1 MNAST
6 RQASSRWRLWLVGS
20 VLGLLVI
27 TVCGRLVWLHVLETQ
42 HLRDISDEITI
53 RYQKIPAYRG
63 MIIDRFAQPLAIST
77 PVAAI
82 AVRPNKLTD
91 PFWPEKLAPL
101 MDSDAEKLRNRV
113 ARSPSP
119 FIYLSRYATPERA
132 SQIEALE
139 LEGIEVVRQFRR
151 FYPAGEVAAHLVG
164 FTNIEDQGQEGL
176 ELSYNDWLSGQ
187 DGLRHILRNRRANV
201 VRYVSAG
208 QEVQQGRDLRLSI
221 DLRLQ
226 YLTYRALKEAVA
238 RARAAGGSAVLVDAW
253 TGEVLALAAQP
264 AFNPNDMATR
274 TPERVR
280 NRPVTDLMEP
290 GSPIK
295 SFTIATALDLGLVE
309 PDTLIETSPGRLKVQ
324 GHVIADMRNYGEI
337 DVNTVIAKS
346 SNVGTTK
353 IAMMM
358 EPSALR
364 DRLTLLGLGQPTA
377 AGFPGEEEGF
387 LPSYATWRDLDRA
400 ALSYGYSLNI
410 TTIQLAQ
417 AYSVFANGG
426 SLQPLTLLA
435 EGVTPRPTRIFKED
449 TVRKMLPMLRAATEE
464 GGTARR
470 AQIPMYHV
478 GGKTGTT
485 MKYADGSYASRQ
497 YISSFVGLA
506 PIANPRFVMAIS
518 VDDPRSQQY
527 YGGQVAAPVFADVMD
542 DVMRIYDI
550 PPDKLDQ
557 SMLAGRAN

>member
-1 MNAST
+1 VSVQK
-6 RQASSRWRLWLVGS
+6 RQASSRWRLWFVGS
-20 VLGLLVI
+20 VLGMLVI
-27 TVCGRLVWLHVLETQ
+27 TVCGRLVWLHVFETQ
-42 HLRDISDEITI
+42 HLKDIGDEITI

-63 MIIDRFAQPLAIST
+63 MITDRFAQPLAIST

-82 AVRPNKLTD
+82 AGPPKTPSD
-91 PFWPEKLAPL
+91 SSWPEKLAPK
-101 MDSDAEKLRNRV
+101 MDSSADKLRDRV

-119 FIYLSRYATPERA
+119 FLYLSRYVTPERA
-132 SQIEALE
+132 NQIEALN
-139 LEGIEVVRQFRR
+139 LEGVEVVRQFRR

-164 FTNIEDQGQEGL
+164 FTNIEDIGQEGL
-176 ELSYNDWLSGQ
+176 ELSYDDWLSGQ
-187 DGLRHILRNRRANV
+187 DGLRHVLRNRRANV

-253 TGEVLALAAQP
+253 TGEILALAAQP
-264 AFNPNDMATR
+264 AFNPNDMSSR

-295 SFTIATALDLGLVE
+295 PFTIATAIDLGLVE
-309 PDTLIETSPGRLKVQ
+309 PDTLIETAPGRMRVQ
-324 GHVIADMRNYGEI
+324 GHVISDVSNYGEI
-337 DVNTVIAKS
+337 DVSTVIAKS

-364 DRLTLLGLGQPTA
+364 DRLALLGLGRPTA
-377 AGFPGEEEGF
+377 AGFSGEEEGF
-387 LPSYATWRDLDRA
+387 LPSYSTWRDLDHA
-400 ALSYGYSLNI
+400 ALSYGYNLNI

-417 AYSVFANGG
+417 AYSVFANHGV
-426 SLQPLTLLA
+426 LQPLTLLV
-435 EGVTPRPTRIFKED
+435 EGVTPKPARIFSEK
-449 TVRKMLPMLRAATEE
+449 TIRQVLPMLQAATEE

-470 AQIPMYHV
+470 AQIPLYHV

-485 MKYADGSYASRQ
+485 MKYANGSYASRQ

-550 PPDKLDQ
+550 PPDKLDS
-557 SMLAGRAN
+557 SMLAGRVN

>member
-1 MNAST
+1 MSAQK
-6 RQASSRWRLWLVGS
+6 RQASSRWRLWFVGS

-27 TVCGRLVWLHVLETQ
+27 TVCGRLVWLHVFETQ
-42 HLRDISDEITI
+42 HLKDIGDEITI

-63 MIIDRFAQPLAIST
+63 MITDRFAQPLAIST

-82 AVRPNKLTD
+82 AVRPKKLSD
-91 PFWPEKLAPL
+91 SSWPEKLAPL
-101 MDSDAEKLRNRV
+101 MDSNADKLRDRV

-119 FIYLSRYATPERA
+119 FLYLSRYVTPERA
-132 SQIEALE
+132 NQIEALN
-139 LEGIEVVRQFRR
+139 LEGVEVVRQFRR

-164 FTNIEDQGQEGL
+164 FTDIEDAGQEGL
-176 ELSYNDWLSGQ
+176 ELSYDAWLSGQ
-187 DGLRHILRNRRANV
+187 DGLRHVLRNRRANV

-264 AFNPNDMATR
+264 AFNPNDMSSR

-295 SFTIATALDLGLVE
+295 PFTIATAIDLGLVE
-309 PDTLIETSPGRLKVQ
+309 PSTLVETTPGRMRVQ
-324 GHVIADMRNYGEI
+324 GHVISDVSNYGEI
-337 DVNTVIAKS
+337 DVSTVIAKS

-364 DRLTLLGLGQPTA
+364 DRLALLGLGQPTA
-377 AGFPGEEEGF
+377 TGFPGEEEGF

-400 ALSYGYSLNI
+400 ALSYGYNLNI

-417 AYSVFANGG
+417 AYSVFANHGA
-426 SLQPLTLLA
+426 LQPLTLLA
-435 EGVTPRPTRIFKED
+435 EGVTPKPVQIFSEK
-449 TVRKMLPMLRAATEE
+449 TVRQVLPMLQAVTEE

-550 PPDKLDQ
+550 PPDKLDS
-557 SMLAGRAN
+557 SMLAGRVN

>member
-1 MNAST
+1 M
-6 RQASSRWRLWLVGS
+6 
-20 VLGLLVI
+20 
-27 TVCGRLVWLHVLETQ
+27 
-42 HLRDISDEITI
+42 
-53 RYQKIPAYRG
+53 
-63 MIIDRFAQPLAIST
+63 
-77 PVAAI
+77 
-82 AVRPNKLTD
+82 
-91 PFWPEKLAPL
+91 
-101 MDSDAEKLRNRV
+101 
-113 ARSPSP
+113 
-119 FIYLSRYATPERA
+119 
-132 SQIEALE
+132 
-139 LEGIEVVRQFRR
+139 
-151 FYPAGEVAAHLVG
+151 
-164 FTNIEDQGQEGL
+164 
-176 ELSYNDWLSGQ
+176 
-187 DGLRHILRNRRANV
+187 
-201 VRYVSAG
+201 
-208 QEVQQGRDLRLSI
+208 SI

-238 RARAAGGSAVLVDAW
+238 RARAAGGSAILVDAW

-264 AFNPNDMATR
+264 AFNPNDMSSR

-295 SFTIATALDLGLVE
+295 PFTIATAIDLGLVE
-309 PDTLIETSPGRLKVQ
+309 PDTLIETAPGRMRVQ
-324 GHVIADMRNYGEI
+324 DHMIIDVSNYGEI
-337 DVNTVIAKS
+337 DVSTVITKS

-364 DRLTLLGLGQPTA
+364 DRLALLGLGRPTA
-377 AGFPGEEEGF
+377 AGFPGEEEGY

-400 ALSYGYSLNI
+400 ALSYGYNLNI

-417 AYSVFANGG
+417 AYSVFANHGI
-426 SLQPLTLLA
+426 LQPLTLLA
-435 EGVTPRPTRIFKED
+435 DGVTPKPARIFSKK
-449 TVRKMLPMLRAATEE
+449 TVRQVLPMLQAVTEE

-550 PPDKLDQ
+550 PPDKLDS
-557 SMLAGRAN
+557 SMLARRAN

>member
-1 MNAST
+1 
-6 RQASSRWRLWLVGS
+6 
-20 VLGLLVI
+20 VLGTLVI
-27 TVCGRLVWLHVLETQ
+27 TICGRLVWLHVFETQ
-42 HLRDISDEITI
+42 HLKDISDEITI

-63 MIIDRFAQPLAIST
+63 MITDRFAQPLAIST

-82 AVRPNKLTD
+82 AVRPKKLSD
-91 PFWPEKLAPL
+91 SAWPEKLAPL
-101 MDSDAEKLRNRV
+101 MDSNADKLRDRV

-119 FIYLSRYATPERA
+119 FLYLSRYVTPERA
-132 SQIEALE
+132 NKIEALN
-139 LEGIEVVRQFRR
+139 LEGVEVVRQFRR
-151 FYPAGEVAAHLVG
+151 FYPAGEIAAHLLG
-164 FTNIEDQGQEGL
+164 FTNIEDVGQEGL
-176 ELSYNDWLSGQ
+176 ELSYDYWLSGQ
-187 DGLRHILRNRRANV
+187 DGLRHVLRNRRANV

-264 AFNPNDMATR
+264 AFNPNDMTSR

-295 SFTIATALDLGLVE
+295 PFTIATAIDLGLVE
-309 PDTLIETSPGRLKVQ
+309 PGTLIETAPGRMRVQ
-324 GHVIADMRNYGEI
+324 GHVISDVRDYGKI
-337 DVNTVIAKS
+337 DVSTVIEKS

-358 EPSALR
+358 EPSTLR
-364 DRLTLLGLGQPTA
+364 DRLALLGLGQLTA
-377 AGFPGEEEGF
+377 TGLPGEEEGF

-400 ALSYGYSLNI
+400 ALSYGYNLNI

-417 AYSVFANGG
+417 SYSVFANQGV
-426 SLQPLTLLA
+426 LQPLTLLA
-435 EGVTPRPTRIFKED
+435 EGITPKPVRIFAEK
-449 TVRKMLPMLRAATEE
+449 TVRQVLPMLQAVTEE

-550 PPDKLDQ
+550 PPDKLDD
-557 SMLAGRAN
+557 SMLAGKAN

>member
-1 MNAST
+1 MSAQK
-6 RQASSRWRLWLVGS
+6 RQASSRWRLWFVGS
-20 VLGLLVI
+20 VLGMLVI
-27 TVCGRLVWLHVLETQ
+27 TVCGRLVWLHVFETQ
-42 HLRDISDEITI
+42 HLKDISDEITI

-63 MIIDRFAQPLAIST
+63 MITDRFAQPLAIST

-82 AVRPNKLTD
+82 AVRPKKLSD
-91 PFWPEKLAPL
+91 SSWPEKLAPL
-101 MDSDAEKLRNRV
+101 MDSNADKLRDRI

-119 FIYLSRYATPERA
+119 FLYLSRYVTPERA
-132 SQIEALE
+132 NQIEALN
-139 LEGIEVVRQFRR
+139 LEGVEVVRQFRR

-164 FTNIEDQGQEGL
+164 FTNIEDAGQEGL
-176 ELSYNDWLSGQ
+176 ELSYDDWLSGQ
-187 DGLRHILRNRRANV
+187 DGLRHVLRNRRANV

-238 RARAAGGSAVLVDAW
+238 RARATGGSAVLVDAW

-264 AFNPNDMATR
+264 AFNPNDMSSR

-290 GSPIK
+290 
-295 SFTIATALDLGLVE
+295 
-309 PDTLIETSPGRLKVQ
+309 
-324 GHVIADMRNYGEI
+324 
-337 DVNTVIAKS
+337 
-346 SNVGTTK
+346 
-353 IAMMM
+353 
-358 EPSALR
+358 SAPR
-364 DRLTLLGLGQPTA
+364 DRLALLGLGPPTA
-377 AGFPGEEEGF
+377 TGFPGEEEGF

-400 ALSYGYSLNI
+400 ALSYGYNLNI

-417 AYSVFANGG
+417 AYSVFANHGV
-426 SLQPLTLLA
+426 LQPLTLLA
-435 EGVTPRPTRIFKED
+435 EGVTPKPVQIFSEN
-449 TVRKMLPMLRAATEE
+449 TVRQVLPMLQAVTEE

-506 PIANPRFVMAIS
+506 PMANPRFVMAIS

-550 PPDKLDQ
+550 PPDKLDS

>member
-1 MNAST
+1 MSAQK
-6 RQASSRWRLWLVGS
+6 RQASSRWRLWFVGS
-20 VLGLLVI
+20 VLGILVI
-27 TVCGRLVWLHVLETQ
+27 TVCGRLVWLHVFETQ
-42 HLRDISDEITI
+42 HLKDIGDEITI
-53 RYQKIPAYRG
+53 RHQKIPAYRG
-63 MIIDRFAQPLAIST
+63 MITDRFAQPLAIST

-82 AVRPNKLTD
+82 AVRPKKLSD
-91 PFWPEKLAPL
+91 SSWPEKLAPL
-101 MDSDAEKLRNRV
+101 MNSNADRLRDRV
-113 ARSPSP
+113 VRSPSP
-119 FIYLSRYATPERA
+119 FLYLSRYVTPERA
-132 SQIEALE
+132 NQIEALN
-139 LEGIEVVRQFRR
+139 LEGVEVVRQFRR

-164 FTNIEDQGQEGL
+164 FTNIEDAGQEGL
-176 ELSYNDWLSGQ
+176 ELSYDDWLSGQ
-187 DGLRHILRNRRANV
+187 DGLRHVLRNRRANV

-238 RARAAGGSAVLVDAW
+238 RARAAGGSAILVDAW

-264 AFNPNDMATR
+264 AFNPNDMSSR

-295 SFTIATALDLGLVE
+295 PFTIATAIDLGLVE
-309 PDTLIETSPGRLKVQ
+309 PNTLIETSPGRMRVQ
-324 GHVIADMRNYGEI
+324 GHVISDVSNYGEI
-337 DVNTVIAKS
+337 DVSTVIAKS

-364 DRLTLLGLGQPTA
+364 DRLALLGLGQPTA
-377 AGFPGEEEGF
+377 IGFPGEEEGF

-400 ALSYGYSLNI
+400 ALSYGYNLNI

-417 AYSVFANGG
+417 AYSVFANQGV
-426 SLQPLTLLA
+426 LQPLTLLA
-435 EGVTPRPTRIFKED
+435 EGVTPNPVQIFSEN
-449 TVRKMLPMLRAATEE
+449 TVRQVLPMLQAVTEE

-506 PIANPRFVMAIS
+506 PMANPRFVMAIS

-550 PPDKLDQ
+550 PPDKIDS

>member
-1 MNAST
+1 MDSNADK
-6 RQASSRWRLWLVGS
+6 
-20 VLGLLVI
+20 
-27 TVCGRLVWLHVLETQ
+27 
-42 HLRDISDEITI
+42 LRD
-53 RYQKIPAYRG
+53 
-63 MIIDRFAQPLAIST
+63 
-77 PVAAI
+77 
-82 AVRPNKLTD
+82 
-91 PFWPEKLAPL
+91 
-101 MDSDAEKLRNRV
+101 RV

-119 FIYLSRYATPERA
+119 FLYLSRYVTPERA
-132 SQIEALE
+132 NQIEALN
-139 LEGIEVVRQFRR
+139 LQGVEVVRQFRR

-164 FTNIEDQGQEGL
+164 FTNIEDAGQEGL
-176 ELSYNDWLSGQ
+176 ELSYDDWLSGQ
-187 DGLRHILRNRRANV
+187 DGLRHVLRNRRANV

-264 AFNPNDMATR
+264 AFNPNDMSSR

-295 SFTIATALDLGLVE
+295 PFTIATAIDLGLVE
-309 PDTLIETSPGRLKVQ
+309 PNTLIETSPGRMRVQ
-324 GHVIADMRNYGEI
+324 GHVISDVSNYGEI
-337 DVNTVIAKS
+337 DVSTVIAKS

-364 DRLTLLGLGQPTA
+364 DRLALLGLGQPTA
-377 AGFPGEEEGF
+377 TGFPGEEEGF

-400 ALSYGYSLNI
+400 ALSYGYNLNI

-417 AYSVFANGG
+417 AYSVFANQGV
-426 SLQPLTLLA
+426 LQPLTLLA
-435 EGVTPRPTRIFKED
+435 EGVTPKPVQIFSEN
-449 TVRKMLPMLRAATEE
+449 TVRQVLPMLQAVTEE

-506 PIANPRFVMAIS
+506 PMANPRFVMAIS

-550 PPDKLDQ
+550 PPDKIDS

>member
-1 MNAST
+1 MNSLT

-82 AVRPNKLTD
+82 AVRPKKLTD
-91 PFWPEKLAPL
+91 SSWPEKLAPL
-101 MDSDAEKLRNRV
+101 MDSDAEKLRDRV

-295 SFTIATALDLGLVE
+295 PFTIATALDLGLVE

-400 ALSYGYSLNI
+400 ALSYGYTLNI

>member
-1 MNAST
+1 MNSLT

-82 AVRPNKLTD
+82 AVRPKKLTD
-91 PFWPEKLAPL
+91 SSWPEKLAPL
-101 MDSDAEKLRNRV
+101 MDSDAEKLRDRV

-295 SFTIATALDLGLVE
+295 PFTIATALDLGLVE

>member
-1 MNAST
+1 MSAQK
-6 RQASSRWRLWLVGS
+6 RQASSRWRLWFVGS
-20 VLGLLVI
+20 VLGMLVI
-27 TVCGRLVWLHVLETQ
+27 TVCGRLVWLHVFETQ
-42 HLRDISDEITI
+42 HLKDIGDEITI

-63 MIIDRFAQPLAIST
+63 MITDRFAQPLAIST

-82 AVRPNKLTD
+82 AVRPKKLSD
-91 PFWPEKLAPL
+91 SSWPEKLAPL
-101 MDSDAEKLRNRV
+101 MDSNADKLRDRV

-119 FIYLSRYATPERA
+119 FLYLSRYVTPERA
-132 SQIEALE
+132 NQIEALN
-139 LEGIEVVRQFRR
+139 LEGVEVVRQFRR

-164 FTNIEDQGQEGL
+164 FTNIEDAGQEGL
-176 ELSYNDWLSGQ
+176 ELSYDDWLSGQ
-187 DGLRHILRNRRANV
+187 DGLRHVLRNRRANV

-264 AFNPNDMATR
+264 AFNPNDMSSR

-295 SFTIATALDLGLVE
+295 PFTIATAIDLGLVE
-309 PDTLIETSPGRLKVQ
+309 PNTLIETSPGRMRVQ
-324 GHVIADMRNYGEI
+324 GHVISDVSNYGEI
-337 DVNTVIAKS
+337 DVSTVIAKS

-364 DRLTLLGLGQPTA
+364 DRLALLGLGQPTA
-377 AGFPGEEEGF
+377 TGFPGEEEGF

-400 ALSYGYSLNI
+400 ALSYGYNLNI

-417 AYSVFANGG
+417 AYSVFANHGA
-426 SLQPLTLLA
+426 LQPLTLLA
-435 EGVTPRPTRIFKED
+435 EGVTPKPVQIFSES
-449 TVRKMLPMLRAATEE
+449 TVRQVLPMLQAVTEE

-506 PIANPRFVMAIS
+506 PMANPRFVMAIS

-550 PPDKLDQ
+550 PPDKLDS

>member
-1 MNAST
+1 
-6 RQASSRWRLWLVGS
+6 
-20 VLGLLVI
+20 
-27 TVCGRLVWLHVLETQ
+27 
-42 HLRDISDEITI
+42 
-53 RYQKIPAYRG
+53 
-63 MIIDRFAQPLAIST
+63 
-77 PVAAI
+77 VAAI
-82 AVRPNKLTD
+82 AVRPKKLSD
-91 PFWPEKLAPL
+91 SSWPEKLAPL
-101 MDSDAEKLRNRV
+101 MDSNADKLRDRV

-119 FIYLSRYATPERA
+119 FLYLSRYVTPERA
-132 SQIEALE
+132 NQIEALN
-139 LEGIEVVRQFRR
+139 LQGVEVVRQFRR

-164 FTNIEDQGQEGL
+164 FTNIEDAGQEGL
-176 ELSYNDWLSGQ
+176 ELSYDDWLSGQ
-187 DGLRHILRNRRANV
+187 DGLRHVLRNRRANV

-264 AFNPNDMATR
+264 AFNPNDMSSR
-274 TPERVR
+274 IPERVR

-295 SFTIATALDLGLVE
+295 PFTIATAIDLGLVE
-309 PDTLIETSPGRLKVQ
+309 PNTLIETSPGRMRVQ
-324 GHVIADMRNYGEI
+324 GHVISDVSNYGEI
-337 DVNTVIAKS
+337 DVSTVIAKS

-364 DRLTLLGLGQPTA
+364 DRLALLGLGQPTA
-377 AGFPGEEEGF
+377 TGFPGEEEGF

-400 ALSYGYSLNI
+400 ALSYGYNLNI

-417 AYSVFANGG
+417 AYSVFANQGV
-426 SLQPLTLLA
+426 LQPLTLLA
-435 EGVTPRPTRIFKED
+435 EGVTPKPVQIFSEN
-449 TVRKMLPMLRAATEE
+449 TVRQVLPMLQAVTEE

-506 PIANPRFVMAIS
+506 PMANPRFVMAIS

-550 PPDKLDQ
+550 PPDKIDS